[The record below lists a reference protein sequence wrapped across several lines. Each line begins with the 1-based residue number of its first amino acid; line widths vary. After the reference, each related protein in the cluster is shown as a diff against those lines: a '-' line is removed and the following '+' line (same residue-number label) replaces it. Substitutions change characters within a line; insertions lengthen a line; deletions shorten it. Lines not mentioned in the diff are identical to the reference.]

1 MHFANLAAHVLIEEL
16 CRQGAQYFCLAPGSR
31 STPLVYEIAQNKK
44 VTDFVFYDERAL
56 AFHALGYGKAKKK
69 PAVIVITSGTALA
82 NLYPAVIEAQFT
94 QTPMIILS
102 ADRPIE
108 LYDCGA
114 NQTINQVHFF
124 QSYVQWSSDL
134 ALCDEKLSSWF
145 LASTASYA
153 YQKAASGPVH
163 LNCRFREPFLMEQK
177 VEDEK
182 EFLNWQKKASPHNQ
196 FISTSDKVEP
206 IQLNLSPNGI
216 IILGKETKHQDLTEI
231 KQLAQK
237 LQYPIFSDILAP
249 SDSILAPFQ
258 IHNFDA
264 LLKMSHNLPVVESI
278 LQFGQTYLSSSL
290 LKATKK
296 WPLKDFIFISPHE
309 KRSDPNHLPSKTYLA
324 EAKAF
329 CQSVQISKSYSPNL
343 NWLELW
349 KNLDKDISA
358 KKQVFFDEEQELSE
372 PYFFNALA
380 NHLRSDNLLF
390 ISSSLPIRDAQTSCI
405 TKNHPQIFANR
416 GASGIDGNL
425 ATAFGISQALN
436 QKITIVVGDAT
447 FLYDLNALGQIK
459 DLKHPPTIYIINN
472 FGCGIFK
479 MLPIASKQEIFDR
492 YFLNPHSYNF
502 QGAAK
507 QFDCDYQCVT
517 SIDQLDVI
525 LTTKM
530 LKPTLVEIQ
539 VDAEKSFLVRKK
551 IQEQLDAALV

>member
-1 MHFANLAAHVLIEEL
+1 MHFVNLAAHVIIEEL
-16 CRQGAQYFCLAPGSR
+16 CRQGVEYFCLAPGSR

-82 NLYPAVIEAQFT
+82 NLYPAVIEAYMT

-114 NQTINQVHFF
+114 NQTINQTHFF
-124 QSYVQWSSDL
+124 QSYVKWSLDL
-134 ALCDEKLSSWF
+134 ALCDEKLPTQF

-153 YQKAASGPVH
+153 YQKATSGPVH
-163 LNCRFREPFLMEQK
+163 LNCRFREPFLIEQK

-182 EFLNWQKKASPHNQ
+182 GFLNWQKTTAPHNR

-206 IQLNLSPNGI
+206 THLNLSSNGI
-216 IILGKETKHQDLTEI
+216 IILGQETKSQDLVEI
-231 KQLAQK
+231 TKLAQK
-237 LQYPIFSDILAP
+237 LQYPIFADILAP
-249 SDSILAPFQ
+249 SDPILTPFK

-264 LLKMSHNLPVVESI
+264 LLKRKEHLPAVESI
-278 LQFGQTYLSSSL
+278 LQFGHTYLSSPL
-290 LKATKK
+290 LKATKN
-296 WPLKDFIFISPHE
+296 WPLKDFIFISPYE
-309 KRSDPNHLPSKTYLA
+309 KRSDPNHLPSRTYLT
-324 EAKAF
+324 EAKIF
-329 CQSVQISKSYSPNL
+329 CQNASISKDYLPSL
-343 NWLELW
+343 KWLKYWIELDQEI
-349 KNLDKDISA
+349 KA
-358 KKQVFFDEEQELSE
+358 KKQGFFNEEQELSE
-372 PYFFNALA
+372 PCFFNALA
-380 NHLRSDNLLF
+380 NHLKSDNLLY
-390 ISSSLPIRDAQTSCI
+390 ISSSLPIRDAQNGCI

-425 ATAFGISQALN
+425 ATAFGISQALDK
-436 QKITIVVGDAT
+436 KIIIVVGDAT

-479 MLPIASKQEIFDR
+479 MLPIANKQEIFDR
-492 YFLNPHSYNF
+492 YFLNPHSYEF

-507 QFDCDYQCVT
+507 QFQCDYQCVDT
-517 SIDQLDVI
+517 IDQLNVV
-525 LTTKM
+525 LQTKW
-530 LKPTLVEIQ
+530 LKPTLIEIQ
-539 VDAEKSFLVRKK
+539 VNAQTSFLVRKK
-551 IQEQLDAALV
+551 IQEQLDATLV